1 MTYAIFLV
9 FTWGQ
14 ALIAPA
20 LAIGISVLYFRASP
34 KTEPLAKKLLVSAHG
49 VVIAVL
55 YFGAMSVFW
64 LHRSSD
70 ALGKPFSYLLLLPL
84 LLILT
89 SLVMFR
95 GRKLIHWLLLV
106 NLACLAWTAF
116 VGVMAVTGDW
126 L

>member
-1 MTYAIFLV
+1 MTYAIFLL
-9 FTWGQ
+9 FTWVQ
-14 ALIAPA
+14 AMIAPA
-20 LAIGISVLYFRASP
+20 LAIGISALYFTASP
-34 KTEPLAKKLLVSAHG
+34 KTELLAKRLLVSAHG
-49 VVIAVL
+49 VVIALL

-64 LHRSSD
+64 FHRSND
-70 ALGKPFSYLLLLPL
+70 AFVKPFTYLLLIPL

-89 SLVMFR
+89 SLFMFR

-116 VGVMAVTGDW
+116 IGVMAVTGDW

>member
-1 MTYAIFLV
+1 MTHAIFLA
-9 FTWGQ
+9 FTWMQ
-14 ALIAPA
+14 ALLAPA
-20 LAIGISVLYFRASP
+20 LAIGISALYFTASP

-49 VVIAVL
+49 VVIALL
-55 YFGAMSVFW
+55 YLGAMSVFW

-70 ALGKPFSYLLLLPL
+70 AFAKPFSYVLLIPL

-89 SLVMFR
+89 SLFMFR

-116 VGVMAVTGDW
+116 IGVMAVTGDW

>member
-1 MTYAIFLV
+1 MTHVLGLAFAGL
-9 FTWGQ
+9 Q
-14 ALIAPA
+14 LLLAPA
-20 LAIGISVLYFRASP
+20 LAIGISAIYFTASP
-34 KTEPLAKKLLVSAHG
+34 NTEPLAKRLLVSAHG
-49 VVIAVL
+49 VVIAAL
-55 YFGAMSVFW
+55 YLGAMSVFW

-70 ALGKPFSYLLLLPL
+70 AFGKPFSYLLLIPL

-89 SLVMFR
+89 SLFMFR

-116 VGVMAVTGDW
+116 IGVMAVTGDW

>member
-1 MTYAIFLV
+1 MVHVIGWTIAWVQML
-9 FTWGQ
+9 
-14 ALIAPA
+14 LAPA
-20 LAIGISVLYFRASP
+20 FAIGISAVYFTASP

-49 VVIAVL
+49 VSIAAL
-55 YFGAMSVFW
+55 YLVALSVFW
-64 LHRSSD
+64 FHRSSD
-70 ALGKPFSYLLLLPL
+70 ALAKPFNYLLLIPV

-89 SLVMFR
+89 ALFMFR
-95 GRKLIHWLLLV
+95 GRKVIHWLLLV

>member
-1 MTYAIFLV
+1 MAYVLGMAFAWVQL
-9 FTWGQ
+9 
-14 ALIAPA
+14 LLAPA
-20 LAIGISVLYFRASP
+20 LATGISALYFTASP

-49 VVIAVL
+49 VVIALL
-55 YFGAMSVFW
+55 YLGAMSVFW
-64 LHRSSD
+64 LDRSSE
-70 ALGKPFSYLLLLPL
+70 AFVKPFSYLLLIPL

-89 SLVMFR
+89 SLFMFR

-116 VGVMAVTGDW
+116 IGVMAVTGDW

>member
-1 MTYAIFLV
+1 MTYAIFLAL
-9 FTWGQ
+9 TWVQ
-14 ALIAPA
+14 ALIAPV
-20 LAIGISVLYFRASP
+20 LAVGISAIYFTASP

-49 VVIAVL
+49 VVIAAL

-70 ALGKPFSYLLLLPL
+70 AFAKPFSYLLLVPV

-89 SLVMFR
+89 SLFVFR
-95 GRKLIHWLLLV
+95 GREGIHWLLLV

-116 VGVMAVTGDW
+116 VGIMAVTGDW